1 MSPPRRLFVL
11 SPVRVEGVRGTALRQ
26 GRSRTPLA
34 ASLASPEGAAI
45 GDVFTY
51 ISGLYFRG
59 KLAYARRFARPP
71 DGVAWLRSGVLVI
84 THNRG
89 LVAADARI
97 TAAHL
102 DAFADTSIGVD
113 VPEFRRALERDART
127 LRDAIAPTAEVVLL
141 GSLATPKYLAP
152 LGSVLGDQLVVPSAL
167 YGLGDKARGALLLR
181 AAASGE
187 ELLYEP
193 AAKRAADAR

>member
-1 MSPPRRLFVL
+1 MSSPRRLFVL

-34 ASLASPEGAAI
+34 ASLASTTGAPI

-71 DGVAWLRSGVLVI
+71 DGVPWLQSGVLVI

-89 LVAADARI
+89 LVAAESRI
-97 TAAHL
+97 TQAHL
-102 DAFADTSIGVD
+102 DAFAETSIGAD
-113 VPEFRRALERDART
+113 VPEFRRALERDARS
-127 LRDAIAPTAEVVLL
+127 LREALEPTAEVVLL

-152 LGSVLGDQLVVPSAL
+152 LWSVLGAQLVVPTAL
-167 YGLGDKARGALLLR
+167 RGLGDKARGALLLR

-187 ELLYEP
+187 ELAYEP
-193 AAKRAADAR
+193 AANRSTDR